1 MVKIKLTL
9 LAASLLL
16 CLNAAAELNEN
27 KYAETWTQYVP
38 PVMDLALPLAGVQS
52 NVCFGDRAVKMTTAY
67 ILQISMTAI
76 LKATVDEERPD
87 GRSNNSF
94 PSGHTGTAFVGAE
107 LVRQDYGWGWGAGA
121 YAIAT
126 FTGTMR
132 VVHNRHWW
140 WDAAAAAAMGIGNCL
155 IAEALLPYL
164 HEWIVEPLGSL
175 FGKGAKAEVAI
186 LPGWDPVSGQTTACF
201 AIRF

>member
-1 MVKIKLTL
+1 MRIKSALS
-9 LAASLLL
+9 AIALLL

-27 KYAETWTQYVP
+27 KHVETWTQYAPAV
-38 PVMDLALPLAGVQS
+38 VDLALPLTGVQS

-67 ILQISMTAI
+67 IFQASINAI
-76 LKATVDEERPD
+76 LKSTVDEVRPD
-87 GRSNNSF
+87 GRAHNSF

-121 YAIAT
+121 YAVAT

-140 WDAAAAAAMGIGNCL
+140 WDAAAGAALGIGSSL
-155 IAEALLPYL
+155 AAEALLPYL
-164 HEWIVEPLGSL
+164 HEWIVEPIGSL
-175 FGKGAKAEVAI
+175 FGKGGGNVAI
-186 LPGWDPVSGQTTACF
+186 LPQYDCISGATLPCI